1 VATDVAL
8 FDIWTPSF
16 ITVMVVFIE
25 IIMENL
31 FNHYPIEIATVTKSM
46 TDLLCPCERHH
57 LTL

>member
-16 ITVMVVFIE
+16 ITVVVVFIE

-46 TDLLCPCERHH
+46 TDLLCPCERQH